1 MPTALA
7 DLPLTADPPRKR
19 WTRAEY
25 EKLLEE
31 TLGQERLELVE
42 GELISKMGKKRPH
55 VNAVAA
61 LHEWLAQVFGSR
73 FVLQEA
79 PIDVA
84 RDDNPSSEPEPD
96 VIVMSRDRSFFK
108 TDNPQP
114 TDLLLVV
121 EVGDSTLGLDLKTK
135 ARLYARA
142 GIQEYW
148 VVDVT
153 GRRVIVHRDP
163 IGGAYAAVV
172 GCLKDAVC
180 SGRTILGFR
189 APHHPPQRIYN
200 LPHRRIVKSI
210 EHQQFPIA
218 PRRIEPARQ

>member
-1 MPTALA
+1 MPTALT
-7 DLPLTADPPRKR
+7 DLPMTADPQRKR

-55 VNAVAA
+55 VNA
-61 LHEWLAQVFGSR
+61 LILIQGWLVEVFGFR
-73 FVLQEA
+73 FVHPEA

-84 RDDNPSSEPEPD
+84 AADNPSSEPEPD
-96 VIVMSRDRSFFK
+96 IIVTRQDISSFRVF
-108 TDNPQP
+108 NPQP
-114 TDLLLVV
+114 ADLLLVV
-121 EVGDSTLGLDLKTK
+121 EIGDSTLGFDLKTK

-153 GRRVIVHRDP
+153 GRRIIVHRNP
-163 IGGAYAAVV
+163 TEGLYSSIAAYGADESISPLAAP
-172 GCLKDAVC
+172 A
-180 SGRTILGFR
+180 
-189 APHHPPQRIYN
+189 
-200 LPHRRIVKSI
+200 
-210 EHQQFPIA
+210 HQLNVREAFLN
-218 PRRIEPARQ
+218 

>member
-1 MPTALA
+1 MPTALT
-7 DLPLTADPPRKR
+7 DLPMTADPPRKR

-55 VNAVAA
+55 VNA
-61 LHEWLAQVFGSR
+61 LILIQGWLVEVFGFR
-73 FVLQEA
+73 FVHPEA

-84 RDDNPSSEPEPD
+84 AADNPSSEPEPD
-96 VIVMSRDRSFFK
+96 IIVTRQDISSFRVF
-108 TDNPQP
+108 NPQP
-114 TDLLLVV
+114 ADLLLVV
-121 EVGDSTLGLDLKTK
+121 EIGDSTLGFDLKTK

-153 GRRVIVHRDP
+153 GRRIIVHRNP
-163 IGGAYAAVV
+163 TEGLYSSIAAYGADESISPLAAP
-172 GCLKDAVC
+172 A
-180 SGRTILGFR
+180 
-189 APHHPPQRIYN
+189 
-200 LPHRRIVKSI
+200 
-210 EHQQFPIA
+210 HQLNVREAFLN
-218 PRRIEPARQ
+218 

>member
-1 MPTALA
+1 MPTALT
-7 DLPLTADPPRKR
+7 DLPMTVEPPRKR

-25 EKLLEE
+25 EKLPEE
-31 TLGQERLELVE
+31 VVGYERLELIE
-42 GELISKMGKKRPH
+42 GELISKIGMKRPH

-73 FVLQEA
+73 FVLQKKA

-108 TDNPQP
+108 TDKPQP
-114 TDLLLVV
+114 ADLLLVV
-121 EVGDSTLGLDLKTK
+121 EVGDSTLGFDLKTK

-142 GIQEYW
+142 GLQEYW

-153 GRRVIVHRDP
+153 GRRIIVHRDP
-163 IGGAYAAVV
+163 TGGLYSSIAAYGEDESISPLAA
-172 GCLKDAVC
+172 
-180 SGRTILGFR
+180 
-189 APHHPPQRIYN
+189 
-200 LPHRRIVKSI
+200 
-210 EHQQFPIA
+210 
-218 PRRIEPARQ
+218 PARQLNVREAFLE